1 MLRRQGCCDKGKR
14 KTMQKLSEG
23 RVAVVTGAGNG
34 IGRAEAVGLAKQG
47 AKVVVNDIG
56 TSYDGVGC
64 SRSPADAVVKE
75 IENAGNIA
83 VACYE
88 SVATEEGAEKI
99 IQTAIDNFGRIDVLI
114 NNAGLVRE
122 PQGIYEF
129 ALEDWE
135 ILLKTHLFG
144 TFYCTRRATAFMKK
158 QGYGRIINTASHVG
172 LGWKGFAAYS
182 AAKEGIVGFTRTVAR
197 DVAEFG
203 ITCNVIRP
211 IAAWRGTKE
220 HIPQVAV
227 NRPEDVASLVVY
239 LASEKADHINGCV
252 FEVWRGHVGI
262 YTEPPPVQNVLR
274 KEGAWTTEELARVI
288 PESLTKG
295 RSREVFA
302 ATFKLD

>member
-1 MLRRQGCCDKGKR
+1 M
-14 KTMQKLSEG
+14 TMQKLLEE

-34 IGRAEAVGLAKQG
+34 IGRAEAIELARQG

-56 TSYDGVGC
+56 ASWDGNGN
-64 SRSPADAVVKE
+64 SRAPAEAVVKE
-75 IENAGNIA
+75 IESAGGVAIA
-83 VACYE
+83 SYD
-88 SVATEEGAEKI
+88 SVATEEGAGNI
-99 IQTAIDNFGRIDVLI
+99 IQAAIDNFGRIDVLI

-129 ALEDWE
+129 ALDDWE

-144 TFYCTRRATAFMKK
+144 TFYCTRRAAAFMKK
-158 QGYGRIINTASHVG
+158 QNYGRIINTASHVG

-182 AAKEGIVGFTRTVAR
+182 AAKEGIVGFTRTAAR

-220 HIPQVAV
+220 DIPQLSI

-239 LASEKADHINGCV
+239 LASEQADHINGCV

-262 YTEPPPVQNVLR
+262 YFEPPQVQNVL
-274 KEGAWTTEELARVI
+274 KKDGSWTVEELAKAV

-302 ATFKLD
+302 ETFHL

>member
-1 MLRRQGCCDKGKR
+1 MH
-14 KTMQKLSEG
+14 KLLEG

-34 IGRAEAVGLAKQG
+34 IGRAEAIELARQG

-56 TSYDGVGC
+56 TSYDGQGT
-64 SRSPADAVVKE
+64 SHAPADAVVKE
-75 IENAGNIA
+75 IKSAGNHA
-83 VACYE
+83 VASYD
-88 SVATEEGAEKI
+88 SVATEEGAENI
-99 IQTAIDNFGRIDVLI
+99 IRTAMDNFGRIDVLV

-122 PQGIYEF
+122 PQGIDEF

-135 ILLKTHLFG
+135 ILLRTHLFG
-144 TFYCTRRATAFMKK
+144 TFYCTRRAAAFMKK
-158 QGYGRIINTASHVG
+158 QSYGRIVNTASHVG

-197 DVAEFG
+197 DMAEFG
-203 ITCNVIRP
+203 VTCNVIRP

-220 HIPQVAV
+220 DIPQVAV

-239 LASEKADHINGCV
+239 LASEQADHINGCV

-262 YTEPPPVQNVLR
+262 YIEPPPVQNALK
-274 KEGAWTTEELARVI
+274 KEGAWTTEELAQAI
-288 PESLTKG
+288 PQSLTKD

-302 ATFKLD
+302 ETFRLD

>member
-1 MLRRQGCCDKGKR
+1 
-14 KTMQKLSEG
+14 
-23 RVAVVTGAGNG
+23 
-34 IGRAEAVGLAKQG
+34 
-47 AKVVVNDIG
+47 VNDIG
-56 TSYDGVGC
+56 TSYDGQGSSHAPTDV
-64 SRSPADAVVKE
+64 VVKE
-75 IENAGNIA
+75 IKSTGNDA
-83 VACYE
+83 VASYD
-88 SVATEEGAEKI
+88 SVATEEGAGNI

-144 TFYCTRRATAFMKK
+144 TFYCTRRAALFMKK

-182 AAKEGIVGFTRTVAR
+182 AAKEGIVGFTRTAAR
-197 DVAEFG
+197 DMAEFG
-203 ITCNVIRP
+203 VTCNVIRP

-220 HIPQVAV
+220 NIPQVAV

-239 LASEKADHINGCV
+239 LASEPADHINGCV

-262 YTEPPPVQNVLR
+262 YAEPPPVQNVLK
-274 KEGAWTTEELARVI
+274 KEGAWTIEELAQAI
-288 PESLTKG
+288 PQSLTQG

-302 ATFKLD
+302 ETFHLD

>member
-1 MLRRQGCCDKGKR
+1 MPQQDKGNSIS
-14 KTMQKLSEG
+14 MHNLLEG

-34 IGRAEAVGLAKQG
+34 IGRAEAIGLAGEG

-56 TSYDGVGC
+56 TSYDGIG
-64 SRSPADAVVKE
+64 SSHEPADAVVQE
-75 IENAGNIA
+75 IIGAGGNA
-83 VACYE
+83 VANYD
-88 SVATEEGAEKI
+88 SVSTEEGAEKI

-129 ALEDWE
+129 SLEDWD
-135 ILLKTHLFG
+135 ILLRTHLFG
-144 TFYCTRRATAFMKK
+144 TFYCTRRAAAFMKQQK
-158 QGYGRIINTASHVG
+158 YGRIINTASHVG

-182 AAKEGIVGFTRTVAR
+182 AAKEGIVGFTRTAAR
-197 DVAEFG
+197 DVAEYG

-220 HIPQVAV
+220 DIPMVAV

-239 LASEKADHINGCV
+239 LAGEQADHINGCV

-262 YTEPPPVQNVLR
+262 YIEPPPVQNVLK
-274 KEGAWTTEELARVI
+274 KEGAWTTEELARAI
-288 PESLTKG
+288 PESLTRG
-295 RSREVFA
+295 RSREAFA
-302 ATFKLD
+302 PTFRLE

>member
-1 MLRRQGCCDKGKR
+1 
-14 KTMQKLSEG
+14 MQKLLEG

-34 IGRAEAVGLAKQG
+34 IGRAEAIGLAMQG

-56 TSYDGVGC
+56 ATYDGLGN
-64 SRSPADAVVKE
+64 SRAPADAVVGE
-75 IENAGNIA
+75 IKSAGNVA
-83 VACYE
+83 VASYD
-88 SVATEEGAEKI
+88 SVATEQGAERTI
-99 IQTAIDNFGRIDVLI
+99 RTAVDAFGRVDVLV

-129 ALEDWE
+129 DLGDWD

-144 TFYCTRRATAFMKK
+144 TFYCTRCAAAYMKE

-182 AAKEGIVGFTRTVAR
+182 AAKEGIVGFTRTAAR

-220 HIPQVAV
+220 HIPQLAA

-239 LASEKADHINGCV
+239 LASEQADHINGCI
-252 FEVWRGHVGI
+252 FEVRRGHVGM
-262 YTEPPPVQNVLR
+262 YVEPPPVLKVLR
-274 KEGAWTTEELARVI
+274 KEGSWTAEELAQAI

-295 RSREVFA
+295 RSREEFA
-302 ATFKLD
+302 PTFSLD

>member
-1 MLRRQGCCDKGKR
+1 M
-14 KTMQKLSEG
+14 THKLLEG

-34 IGRAEAVGLAKQG
+34 IGRAEAIELARQG

-56 TSYDGVGC
+56 TSYDGQG
-64 SRSPADAVVKE
+64 SSHSPADAVVKE
-75 IENAGNIA
+75 IRSAGNDA
-83 VACYE
+83 VASYD
-88 SVATEEGAEKI
+88 SVATEEGAGNI
-99 IQTAIDNFGRIDVLI
+99 IQMAIDHFGRIDVLI

-144 TFYCTRRATAFMKK
+144 TFYCTRRAAAFMKK
-158 QGYGRIINTASHVG
+158 QSYGRIINTASHVG

-182 AAKEGIVGFTRTVAR
+182 AAKEGIVGFTRTAAR

-203 ITCNVIRP
+203 VTCNVIRP

-220 HIPQVAV
+220 NIPQVAV

-239 LASEKADHINGCV
+239 LASEQADHINGCV
-252 FEVWRGHVGI
+252 FEVWRGHIGI
-262 YTEPPPVQNVLR
+262 YTEPPPVQSVLK
-274 KEGAWTTEELARVI
+274 KEGAWTTEELAQAI
-288 PESLTKG
+288 PQSLTKG

-302 ATFKLD
+302 ETFHLD

>member
-1 MLRRQGCCDKGKR
+1 MH
-14 KTMQKLSEG
+14 KLLEG
-23 RVAVVTGAGNG
+23 RVVVVTGAGNG
-34 IGRAEAVGLAKQG
+34 IGRAEAIELARQG

-56 TSYDGVGC
+56 TSYDGLG
-64 SRSPADAVVKE
+64 SSHAPADAVVQD
-75 IENAGNIA
+75 IMSAGNNA
-83 VACYE
+83 VASYD
-88 SVATEEGAEKI
+88 SVATEEGAGNI
-99 IQTAIDNFGRIDVLI
+99 IQTALDNYGRIDALI

-129 ALEDWE
+129 AIEDWE

-144 TFYCTRRATAFMKK
+144 TFYCTRRAAAFMKK

-197 DVAEFG
+197 DMAEFG
-203 ITCNVIRP
+203 VTCNVIRP

-220 HIPQVAV
+220 NIPQVAV
-227 NRPEDVASLVVY
+227 NRPEDVASLAVY
-239 LASEKADHINGCV
+239 LASEQADHINGCV

-262 YTEPPPVQNVLR
+262 YIEPPTVQKVLK
-274 KEGAWTTEELARVI
+274 KEGAWTPEELAESI
-288 PESLTKG
+288 PQSLTKG

-302 ATFKLD
+302 ETFHLD

>member
-1 MLRRQGCCDKGKR
+1 MNNL
-14 KTMQKLSEG
+14 LEG

-34 IGRAEAVGLAKQG
+34 IGRAEAIGLAAQG

-56 TSYDGVGC
+56 TSYDGHG
-64 SRSPADAVVKE
+64 SSHTPADAVVAE
-75 IENAGNIA
+75 IKRAGGDA
-83 VACYE
+83 VANYD
-88 SVATEEGAEKI
+88 SVTTEEGAGRI
-99 IQTAIDNFGRIDVLI
+99 IQAAMDIFGRIDVLI

-129 ALEDWE
+129 SIEDWE

-144 TFYCTRRATAFMKK
+144 TFYCTRRAAAFMKDQK
-158 QGYGRIINTASHVG
+158 YGRIINTASHVG

-203 ITCNVIRP
+203 VTCNVIRP

-220 HIPQVAV
+220 DIPLVAV
-227 NRPEDVASLVVY
+227 NRPEDVAGLVVY
-239 LASEKADHINGCV
+239 LASERADHINGCV

-262 YTEPPPVQNVLR
+262 YVEPPPVQNVLK
-274 KEGAWTTEELARVI
+274 KEGAWTTEELAQAI
-288 PESLTKG
+288 PEALTQG
-295 RSREVFA
+295 RSREAFA
-302 ATFKLD
+302 PTFHLE

>member
-1 MLRRQGCCDKGKR
+1 MHNL
-14 KTMQKLSEG
+14 LEG

-34 IGRAEAVGLAKQG
+34 IGRAEALELARQG

-56 TSYDGVGC
+56 ASWDGHG
-64 SRSPADAVVKE
+64 SAQGPADAVVKE
-75 IENAGNIA
+75 IKDAGGNA
-83 VACYE
+83 VANYD
-88 SVATEEGAEKI
+88 SVATEESAGKI

-129 ALEDWE
+129 NLDDWE

-144 TFYCTRRATAFMKK
+144 TFYCARRAAAFMKK
-158 QGYGRIINTASHVG
+158 QNYGRIINTASHVG

-182 AAKEGIVGFTRTVAR
+182 AAKEGIVGFTRTTAR

-220 HIPQVAV
+220 HIPQLAI

-239 LASEKADHINGCV
+239 LASEQAGHINGCI

-262 YTEPPPVQNVLR
+262 YIEPPPVQNVL
-274 KEGAWTTEELARVI
+274 KKDGSWTPEELSKAI

-295 RSREVFA
+295 RSSEVFA
-302 ATFKLD
+302 ETFHL